1 MICRCTLEASTIS
14 LALESATPPCK
25 CFPPLHRHHRHH
37 RHQHQHHCRDD
48 LLHLLKSLLSLQS
61 PSPCVHYSPNEPH
74 SDFRFCF
81 VSQFSGCSIDAVG
94 GKRLIASSSL
104 LGSEPRL
111 CLCALRPCVC
121 ACVCVLVCVR
131 VRACQ
136 SEPTACSHSVVTSAA
151 SDRAACGRPYRGQ
164 ITIHYEPC
172 AWCNIKGR
180 RSCDLFLA

>member
-1 MICRCTLEASTIS
+1 MICRCTLEASTFS

-37 RHQHQHHCRDD
+37 RHQHQHHYRDD
-48 LLHLLKSLLSLQS
+48 LLHLLKSLLGLQS

-121 ACVCVLVCVR
+121 ACVCACACVPVWAHSLQSLRGHVCSLRSDCVR
-131 VRACQ
+131 EALPRPNHNSLRALCM
-136 SEPTACSHSVVTSAA
+136 V
-151 SDRAACGRPYRGQ
+151 
-164 ITIHYEPC
+164 
-172 AWCNIKGR
+172 
-180 RSCDLFLA
+180 